1 MLVARAISRRLWV
14 MRRTG
19 AAVPAAGSGFE
30 SVQAAAAAWL
40 RPGTDWVVPDGADVT
55 LCLAM
60 GATPL
65 EVLLSVFGRREGAS
79 GGRMAPLAF
88 GSRRARITTVSASPA
103 ARMGHAAGIAYASR
117 CRELDE
123 VTLVSVSRRG
133 VDSGDWHEGLNF
145 AAVHR
150 LPVVCLVQDL
160 VDILETPSGAAADR
174 VVERAHG
181 YGVSGESFD
190 GSDFKSSGAAIE
202 RAVHRARAGDGPTV
216 LHARVPRL
224 RSIDAAGAIL
234 PPEQLE
240 ATARLDGLDRM
251 RLELFAAALLDEA
264 GEERIQRDCAGVVE
278 AAARQ
283 AAEAPSPEPAAAL
296 DNVFSDA

>member
-1 MLVARAISRRLWV
+1 MVVARAVSRRLWAIG
-14 MRRTG
+14 RTG
-19 AAVPAAGSGFE
+19 GAVPVDGSGLE
-30 SVQAAAAAWL
+30 SVQVAAAACL
-40 RPGTDWVVPDGADVT
+40 RPGIDWVVPDGADVA

-60 GATPL
+60 GSTPL
-65 EVLLSVFGRREGAS
+65 EVMLSVFGRLDDTS
-79 GGRMAPLAF
+79 GGRMSPLAF

-103 ARMGHAAGIAYASR
+103 ARVAHAAGIAYASR
-117 CRELDE
+117 RRELDE
-123 VTLVSVSRRG
+123 VTLVCVSRRG
-133 VDSGDWHEGLNF
+133 VAGGDWHEGLNF

-150 LPVVCLVQDL
+150 LPLVCLVEDL
-160 VDILETPSGAAADR
+160 VDVLETPSGAVADL

-190 GSDFKSSGAAIE
+190 GSDFTSSGAALE
-202 RAVHRARAGDGPTV
+202 RAVQRARAGDGPTV

-224 RSIDAAGAIL
+224 RSVDAGGAIL

-251 RLELFAAALLDEA
+251 RLELFAAGLLDEA
-264 GEERIQRDCAGVVE
+264 GEAGIQRDCAGVVE

-283 AAEAPSPEPAAAL
+283 AVEAPSPEPAAAL
-296 DNVFSDA
+296 ENVLSDG

>member
-1 MLVARAISRRLWV
+1 MVVARAISRRLWV
-14 MRRTG
+14 MGRTG
-19 AAVPAAGSGFE
+19 ATVPADGSGFE
-30 SVQAAAAAWL
+30 SVQVAAASCL
-40 RPGTDWVVPDGADVT
+40 RPGIDWVVPDGIDVA

-65 EVLLSVFGRREGAS
+65 EVMLSAFGRLDDAS
-79 GGRMAPLAF
+79 GGRMSPLAF

-103 ARMGHAAGIAYASR
+103 ARMAHAAGIAYASSR
-117 CRELDE
+117 RELDE
-123 VTLVSVSRRG
+123 VTLVCVSRRG
-133 VDSGDWHEGLNF
+133 VDSGDWHEGMNF

-150 LPVVCLVQDL
+150 LPLVCLVEEP
-160 VDILETPSGAAADR
+160 VDVLETPAGAAADL

-190 GSDFKSSGAAIE
+190 GSDFRSATAALE
-202 RAVHRARAGDGPTV
+202 RAVQRARAGDGPAI

-224 RSIDAAGAIL
+224 GSVDANGEIL

-251 RLELFAAALLDEA
+251 RLELFAAGLLDEA
-264 GEERIQRDCAGVVE
+264 GEATIQRDCAGVVE
-278 AAARQ
+278 SAARQ
-283 AAEAPSPEPAAAL
+283 AADAASPEPAAAL
-296 DNVFSDA
+296 DNVLSDG